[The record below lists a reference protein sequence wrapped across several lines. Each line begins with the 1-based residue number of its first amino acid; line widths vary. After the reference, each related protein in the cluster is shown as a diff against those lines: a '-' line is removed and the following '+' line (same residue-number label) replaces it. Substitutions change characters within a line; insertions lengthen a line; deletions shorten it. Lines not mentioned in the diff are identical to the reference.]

1 MTNNKIKKIILIL
14 LIFSLNVFG
23 YYSSEAFI
31 DLLVQSNQLRVRTD
45 RVGVL
50 FGNENIRAAIGLTG
64 ANSLSGIILHNVSE
78 FEYLNGSKK
87 GLDQFVPAA
96 LGGIGYKMGI
106 FGIAFGYEFKWKSP
120 TYMVHTPVLSM
131 TALDNNFRIN
141 IPISIGVGQKSYYHP
156 NRESLKGAMVIS
168 TGIEARYYFNM
179 EYFSHLRFY
188 FNYGNSKIKEIN
200 SPSINFTQQSVGFQA
215 RAYFNYDFSYYKITP
230 IIRFQF
236 DMALATKYK
245 NIEKTYQIVDN
256 YFITAKGFAPVGGI
270 ITEGRYGSEGAN
282 ANLNS
287 GNLAGGYIASI
298 PNTYY
303 AEEPYRIGLAFPVGI
318 RAMSESETIELYVE
332 PALSLTIV
340 NAKRIYSFKETIQ
353 GLNFLQEKDRRK
365 TPFYTFGYVVYAELY
380 IRPRPRLEWYTEL
393 QTGGATVAGELANTS
408 GSTSIIFNASTG
420 ITWYF

>member
-1 MTNNKIKKIILIL
+1 MKKIILLL
-14 LIFSLNVFG
+14 LILSLNAFG
-23 YYSSEAFI
+23 YYSSDAMI
-31 DLLVQSNQLRVRTD
+31 DLLVQSNQLRIRTD

-64 ANSLSGIILHNVSE
+64 ANSLSGIILHNVND
-78 FEYLNGSKK
+78 FDALNNAKK
-87 GLDQFVPAA
+87 GLYQFVPAVLSA
-96 LGGIGYKMGI
+96 VGYDSSLFGIG
-106 FGIAFGYEFKWKSP
+106 FGYEFKWKDA
-120 TYMVHTPVLSM
+120 TYMVHTPIITL
-131 TALDNNFRIN
+131 TALENTFRIN
-141 IPISIGVGQKSYYHP
+141 IPVSVGVGQRSYY
-156 NRESLKGAMVIS
+156 NRADSLKGTMVIS

-188 FNYGNSKIKEIN
+188 LNYGNSTIKEIS
-200 SPSINFTQQSVGFQA
+200 SPSTNFTQQSVGFQA

-236 DMALATKYK
+236 DMALATKFK
-245 NIEKTYQIVDN
+245 NITRNYNIVDN
-256 YFITAKGFAPVGGI
+256 YFITAKGFTPVNGA
-270 ITEGRYGSEGAN
+270 ITEGSYGSSGAN
-282 ANLNS
+282 ADVNTRGELR
-287 GNLAGGYIASI
+287 GGYIASI

-303 AEEPYRIGLAFPVGI
+303 AEEPYRIGVAVPVGF
-318 RAMSESETIELYVE
+318 RATSESGTIELYVE

-340 NAKRIYSFKETIQ
+340 NAKRIYSFSQAMQ
-353 GLNFLQEKDRRK
+353 GLDSLTEEYRRK
-365 TPFYTFGYVVYAELY
+365 TPFYTFGYVVYGELY

>member
-1 MTNNKIKKIILIL
+1 MKKIILLL
-14 LIFSLNVFG
+14 LILSLNAFG
-23 YYSSEAFI
+23 YYSSDAMI
-31 DLLVQSNQLRVRTD
+31 DLLVQSNQLKIRTD

-64 ANSLSGIILHNVSE
+64 ANSLSGIILHNVND
-78 FEYLNGSKK
+78 FDALNNAKK
-87 GLDQFVPAA
+87 GLYQFVPAVLSA
-96 LGGIGYKMGI
+96 VGYDSSLFGIG
-106 FGIAFGYEFKWKSP
+106 FGYEFKWKDA
-120 TYMVHTPVLSM
+120 TYMVHTPIITL
-131 TALDNNFRIN
+131 TALEDTFRIN
-141 IPISIGVGQKSYYHP
+141 IPVSVGVGQRSYY
-156 NRESLKGAMVIS
+156 NRADSLKGTMVIS

-188 FNYGNSKIKEIN
+188 LNYGNSTIKEIS
-200 SPSINFTQQSVGFQA
+200 SPSTNFTQQSVGFQA

-236 DMALATKYK
+236 DMALATKFK
-245 NIEKTYQIVDN
+245 NITRNYNIVDN
-256 YFITAKGFAPVGGI
+256 YFITAKGFTPVNGA
-270 ITEGRYGSEGAN
+270 ITEGSYGSSGAN
-282 ANLNS
+282 ADVNTRGELR
-287 GNLAGGYIASI
+287 GGYIASI

-303 AEEPYRIGLAFPVGI
+303 AEEPYRIGVAVPVGF
-318 RAMSESETIELYVE
+318 RATSESGTIELYVE

-340 NAKRIYSFKETIQ
+340 NAKRIYSFSQAMQ
-353 GLNFLQEKDRRK
+353 GLENLTEDDRRK
-365 TPFYTFGYVVYAELY
+365 TPFLTFGYVVYGELY

>member
-1 MTNNKIKKIILIL
+1 MKKIILLL
-14 LIFSLNVFG
+14 LILSLNAFG

-31 DLLVQSNQLRVRTD
+31 DLLVQPSQLRVRTD
-45 RVGVL
+45 RVGAV

-64 ANSLSGIILHNVSE
+64 ANSLSGIIIHNVSE
-78 FEYLNGSKK
+78 FEYLNNSQK
-87 GLDQFVPAA
+87 GLDQFVHAV
-96 LGGIGYKMGI
+96 LGGIGYQMGI
-106 FGIAFGYEFKWKSP
+106 FGIALGYEFKWKGP

-141 IPISIGVGQKSYYHP
+141 IPISVGVGQRSYY
-156 NRESLKGAMVIS
+156 NRSDSLKGTMVIS
-168 TGIEARYYFNM
+168 TGIETRYYLNK

-188 FNYGNSKIKEIN
+188 LNYGNSKIKEVN

-365 TPFYTFGYVVYAELY
+365 TPFYTFGYVVYGELY